1 MADKKNIYSA
11 IFGEDPATQQA
22 AAQRDSAF
30 QSWLNTRK
38 QAAEQQRTS
47 DVNMAKYNALGNI
60 LTTMV
65 QPIGWAVGGKGK
77 TTGNYQP
84 YDNRQYLEAFN
95 RAVKASDDLRN
106 IGSAEQE
113 YQFKLADENYRRQ
126 LALEDAARNREQA
139 REDQERAWAFQL
151 EKQQNQ
157 FQQQR
162 EMEEM
167 RQDARRALEEY
178 KATHRVTRTGTG
190 GLSVDD
196 RILLKMMDG
205 YNKYVNDQT
214 NLKRP
219 YDTFEKWMA
228 DRGYTVQTGRFG
240 GSSSTPTPPPTAPT
254 FTPPTK

>member
-1 MADKKNIYSA
+1 MADKKNIYSS
-11 IFGEDPATQQA
+11 IFGKEPATQQA
-22 AAQRDSAF
+22 AAQRDTAF

-113 YQFKLADENYRRQ
+113 YQFKLADENYKRQ
-126 LALEDAARNREQA
+126 LALEDEARRREA
-139 REDQERAWAFQL
+139 SREDL
-151 EKQQNQ
+151 
-157 FQQQR
+157 
-162 EMEEM
+162 
-167 RQDARRALEEY
+167 EY
-178 KATHRVTRTGTG
+178 KAQQRINEIQQKFENDMAKINRQGEIRQEIAAFNASHKISNRSTGLSVNEREKLKLMGMYGDYRKNKENYNEIPKSYADWLQEIGYSVSNNAASTGTG
-190 GLSVDD
+190 SGDGVDIGL
-196 RILLKMMDG
+196 
-205 YNKYVNDQT
+205 
-214 NLKRP
+214 
-219 YDTFEKWMA
+219 
-228 DRGYTVQTGRFG
+228 
-240 GSSSTPTPPPTAPT
+240 
-254 FTPPTK
+254 